1 MKYLQKCHAMT
12 TPSYKPRSLIK
23 SRNTPCN
30 KKEWGWSYVKN
41 CLNLMKLNLQKLLT
55 QTKLYE
61 VSSKVSG
68 NETTFVQ
75 TQVTHKI
82 KEYFLY

>member
-1 MKYLQKCHAMT
+1 
-12 TPSYKPRSLIK
+12 
-23 SRNTPCN
+23 
-30 KKEWGWSYVKN
+30 
-41 CLNLMKLNLQKLLT
+41 MKLNFQKLIT